1 MSVKIGVGLS
11 NWNGSYNTSAF
22 IWDFIDA
29 AESQGWDSIWFSD
42 RIIGT
47 QFSLDPIVMMAATA
61 ARTTTLKFGT
71 SVLAQSVRN
80 PVITAKEIAT
90 LDVISRGRVLPVFGL
105 GGEDPAEYEACG
117 VEKKHRATL
126 IEESIPLIKRLWLE
140 DEVTHNGK
148 FFTLNKVCIC
158 PKPIQKPPP
167 LWFGGRSQA
176 ALERVGRIGTGWLA
190 SNITPSEAKHGIRV
204 IEATAQ
210 AFQRTIDPDH
220 YGVILNVILTENN
233 HDLER
238 LIDGPYITNPRAD
251 IDIKSYTA
259 LGNPQT
265 ICETIQRYVRS
276 GISKFVLRPVCPTDQ
291 AINQL
296 SVLRKTLLPYFQ

>member
-11 NWNGSYNTSAF
+11 NWNGYCSTSAF

-42 RIIGT
+42 RIVGT

-90 LDVISRGRVLPVFGL
+90 LDVISHGRVLPVFGL

-126 IEESIPLIKRLWLE
+126 IEESIPLLKRLWLE
-140 DEVTHNGK
+140 DEVTHKGK
-148 FFTLNKVCIC
+148 FFTLKKVSIC

-190 SNITPSEAKHGIRV
+190 SNITPSEAEQGILS
-204 IEATAQ
+204 IKTTAQ
-210 AFQRTIDPDH
+210 VFQRTIDPDH
-220 YGVILNVILTENN
+220 YGVILNVILTENKAN
-233 HDLER
+233 LAH
-238 LIDGPYITNPRAD
+238 LIDSPYITNRRAD
-251 IDIKSYTA
+251 LDIKSYTA
-259 LGNPQT
+259 LGNPQD
-265 ICETIQRYVRS
+265 ICETIQRYVQS
-276 GISKFVLRPVCPTDQ
+276 GISKFVLRPVCPIDQ
-291 AINQL
+291 TVNQL
-296 SVLRKTLLPYFQ
+296 SILGKVILPYFQ